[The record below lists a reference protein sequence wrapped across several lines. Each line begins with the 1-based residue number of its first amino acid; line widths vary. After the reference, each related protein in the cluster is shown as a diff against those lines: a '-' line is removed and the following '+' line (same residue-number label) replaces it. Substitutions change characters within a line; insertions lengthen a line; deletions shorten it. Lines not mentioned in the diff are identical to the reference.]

1 MFFFFFSAF
10 LGTTSQLQGSCS
22 RKLELFGP
30 SLRSLGV
37 FSEGFR
43 RALIE
48 RPRLFLIFVLLLERR
63 IPIKRLPLL
72 SLSPPVGLG

>member
-1 MFFFFFSAF
+1 
-10 LGTTSQLQGSCS
+10 
-22 RKLELFGP
+22 
-30 SLRSLGV
+30 LGV